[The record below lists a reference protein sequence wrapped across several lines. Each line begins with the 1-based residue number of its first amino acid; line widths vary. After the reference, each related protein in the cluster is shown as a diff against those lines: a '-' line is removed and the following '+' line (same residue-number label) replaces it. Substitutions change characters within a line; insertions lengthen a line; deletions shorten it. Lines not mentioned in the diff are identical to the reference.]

1 MDKARL
7 ITLRATT
14 ISRYR
19 NRDGK
24 AACDECGREFE
35 VGDKAVSKTRGSALS
50 GKSSGPYLYQVRGRE
65 GDRILANSLVRK
77 WGY

>member
-1 MDKARL
+1 LDKARL

-50 GKSSGPYLYQVRGRE
+50 GRVRVLICTRCADEKG
-65 GDRILANSLVRK
+65 I
-77 WGY
+77 GY